1 MKALPGLLI
10 EYLVTGTVVI
20 LTVLIVDA
28 VCTNSIY
35 GFIFVGSANP
45 VQIAV
50 VIPAVYCLGMIVDY
64 LSKVAVEAIAKVVKK
79 VWDKSARKFS
89 IVPLRKTHPPSYS
102 QHEIMARSEALG
114 GEYIMRS
121 SRDRVARGL
130 FFSVLISSL
139 VIGQIKRLGSE
150 ALVAFVLSILSFCV
164 WWRFDH
170 LSSRWKYKSTVA
182 LKNISKGSEEN

>member
-28 VCTNSIY
+28 ICTNSIY

-89 IVPLRKTHPPSYS
+89 IVPLRKTYPPSYS